1 MNFMRQDLRNIVS
14 DNQEQILLLTKFIA
28 SVTAWISKPFVPEK
42 NYYGCRKNFSNEKIK
57 VG

>member
-1 MNFMRQDLRNIVS
+1 MRQDLRNIVS